1 MFVFYIIYGNFAEF
15 WQKRPYS
22 PDCVCAP
29 LDFFAAGIYNR
40 HMYKIFRIASSI
52 IAALCAA
59 AAVFVFVFLGMAWGF
74 ICVAGAIVFFLLTL
88 TFKRLQ
94 ERQEL
99 KDNPPPPEGDFIT
112 GRVPSGDATDG
123 DRDEKH
129 HTAKACRRA
138 VDGPLTQLNPF
149 LMERASRPIRAA
161 ACIL

>member
-88 TFKRLQ
+88 TFKGVQ

-112 GRVPSGDATDG
+112 GRVPSGDTTDG
-123 DRDEKH
+123 DRDGNDDSDNE
-129 HTAKACRRA
+129 
-138 VDGPLTQLNPF
+138 
-149 LMERASRPIRAA
+149 
-161 ACIL
+161 

>member
-74 ICVAGAIVFFLLTL
+74 ICVAGAIVLFLLTL

-112 GRVPSGDATDG
+112 GRVPSGDTTDG
-123 DRDEKH
+123 DRDANDDSDNE
-129 HTAKACRRA
+129 
-138 VDGPLTQLNPF
+138 
-149 LMERASRPIRAA
+149 
-161 ACIL
+161 

>member
-1 MFVFYIIYGNFAEF
+1 
-15 WQKRPYS
+15 
-22 PDCVCAP
+22 
-29 LDFFAAGIYNR
+29 
-40 HMYKIFRIASSI
+40 MYKIFRIASCI

-123 DRDEKH
+123 DRDGNDDADNE
-129 HTAKACRRA
+129 
-138 VDGPLTQLNPF
+138 
-149 LMERASRPIRAA
+149 
-161 ACIL
+161 

>member
-29 LDFFAAGIYNR
+29 LDFFAAGIYNK

-59 AAVFVFVFLGMAWGF
+59 AAVFIFVFLGMAWGF

-123 DRDEKH
+123 DRDANDDTDNE
-129 HTAKACRRA
+129 
-138 VDGPLTQLNPF
+138 
-149 LMERASRPIRAA
+149 
-161 ACIL
+161 

>member
-1 MFVFYIIYGNFAEF
+1 
-15 WQKRPYS
+15 
-22 PDCVCAP
+22 
-29 LDFFAAGIYNR
+29 
-40 HMYKIFRIASSI
+40 MYKIFRIASSI

-123 DRDEKH
+123 DRDAPPA
-129 HTAKACRRA
+129 TTTGGRGAGGA
-138 VDGPLTQLNPF
+138 PLTHLNGF
-149 LMERASRPIRAA
+149 FRQGGGRPIRAA